1 MLIDAFF
8 FICLLLLAFPLVGGH
23 FAESRGRS
31 FWAWFLVCTFLPVIG
46 YFILICLPN
55 LANPLEKDLEKIRI
69 KNKLLGINPAADEIT
84 SISKVTKEVE

>member
-1 MLIDAFF
+1 MVIDALF

-31 FWAWFLVCTFLPVIG
+31 FWTWFFVCTFLPVVG

-69 KNKLLGINPAADEIT
+69 KNKLLGINPAADEVGVIA
-84 SISKVTKEVE
+84 KVTKEVE